1 MILLVLKFHGFFQLL
16 VLGVDLL
23 LIEISNLMIGY
34 AADRDHFPT
43 GYQDSLILK
52 VSSLVWSKKLLETIK
67 RETEK
72 EVKLGLSM
80 MWFIQQQLKKRTLI
94 NFQQKVF
101 IFTDFS

>member
-16 VLGVDLL
+16 GLGVDLL
-23 LIEISNLMIGY
+23 LTEISNLTIGY
-34 AADRDHFPT
+34 AVDRDLFPT
-43 GYQDSLILK
+43 GYPDSLILK